1 MGKRYEHEA
10 RKFRFYYI
18 FLFTIFERAYNF
30 GFWSFQVDAMDG
42 ANLVFLFFLF
52 LVFFFCC
59 WLGLGRVEY
68 GWYFRTYRDSF
79 FDRHLDT
86 VRMGTF
92 VSHLLAPLRTCRQ
105 FHLR

>member
-52 LVFFFCC
+52 LVFFSVVG
-59 WLGLGRVEY
+59 WDLGGLNMGGISVLTEIVSLIDI
-68 GWYFRTYRDSF
+68 WTPSTWVLLFRTSL
-79 FDRHLDT
+79 RH
-86 VRMGTF
+86 
-92 VSHLLAPLRTCRQ
+92 
-105 FHLR
+105 